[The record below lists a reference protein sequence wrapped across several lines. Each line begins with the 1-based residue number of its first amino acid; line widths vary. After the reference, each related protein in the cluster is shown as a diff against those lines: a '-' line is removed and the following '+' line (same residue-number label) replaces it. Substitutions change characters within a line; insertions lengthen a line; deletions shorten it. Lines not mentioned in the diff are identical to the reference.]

1 MSNLNK
7 VTLSIQKIKI
17 KNLGENQENL
27 VNYLVKD
34 YRFANDEAEILI
46 DQAIHTNV
54 IRSVLFNAKTF
65 YRVVKSDSVGDVT
78 ILVPDSQVDIEEIL
92 P

>member
-17 KNLGENQENL
+17 KNLGENQENF

-34 YRFANDEAEILI
+34 YRFANDEVEILI

-54 IRSVLFNAKTF
+54 IRSVLFNATTF
-65 YRVVKSDSVGDVT
+65 
-78 ILVPDSQVDIEEIL
+78 
-92 P
+92 